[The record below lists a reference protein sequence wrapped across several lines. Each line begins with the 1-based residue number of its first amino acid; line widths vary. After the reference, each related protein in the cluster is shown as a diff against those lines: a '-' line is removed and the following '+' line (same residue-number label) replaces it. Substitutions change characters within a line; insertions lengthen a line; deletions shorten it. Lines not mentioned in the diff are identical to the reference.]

1 MFFAY
6 CKLPLV
12 RFHVTSN
19 SLPLP
24 PPPPP
29 IIGRSTCT
37 QKKKKFKSRY
47 NDTLYNDV
55 DITMNTLCP
64 CVSYSKMYETEP
76 RYKDIPDITGIK
88 KKKKKKKKRADHTK
102 TSFNKNY

>member
-12 RFHVTSN
+12 SFHVTSN

-29 IIGRSTCT
+29 NYRPIYLYA
-37 QKKKKFKSRY
+37 KKKKFKSRY

-76 RYKDIPDITGIK
+76 RYKDIPDITGI
-88 KKKKKKKKRADHTK
+88 
-102 TSFNKNY
+102 